1 MKHVPVGTGVLD
13 GPKSTDKA
21 NAWSDKNMLG
31 YDWIKNRICFVQAES
46 ILLQLCK
53 KRLKRTVEDAGP
65 YRV

>member
-31 YDWIKNRICFVQAES
+31 YD
-46 ILLQLCK
+46 
-53 KRLKRTVEDAGP
+53 
-65 YRV
+65 

>member
-13 GPKSTDKA
+13 GPKVTDKA
-21 NAWSDKNMLG
+21 NVWSNKNMLG
-31 YDWIKNRICFVQAES
+31 YDRIKNRICFVQAES

-53 KRLKRTVEDAGP
+53 KLQKRTVEDDGP